1 MKLEQKIAF
10 IGTGFMAGA
19 MVDGIVSGGVVSPEN
34 VVLINEA
41 DPEGAAAAAE
51 RYGVIYGKPSDITE
65 CDVVVFGVKPQ
76 IFASAL
82 EQYGQY
88 LTSDKL
94 YLSIMAGI
102 SCETLEGSL
111 GGARVVRL
119 MPNMPLSVGE
129 SATVYVLGKA
139 SGEAEAEITE
149 TIFRTLGIIRRVEEN
164 MISRVTALSG
174 SGPAY
179 FCRLAE
185 AMVEAAVESGM
196 PEELAEELAVQT
208 LIGTALTISKTGV
221 SPAELRTRVTSRK
234 GTTEAALNAMTEA
247 DLEGTVK
254 KAFEAARSRSDEL
267 GKLS

>member
-1 MKLEQKIAF
+1 MKLENKIAF

-41 DPEGAAAAAE
+41 DPEGAKAAAE
-51 RYGVIYGKPSDITE
+51 KYGVRYGRPSDMAE
-65 CDVVVFGVKPQ
+65 CDVIVFGVKPQ
-76 IFASAL
+76 VFPSTL
-82 EQYGQY
+82 EMYGEY
-88 LTSDKL
+88 LTSEKL
-94 YLSIMAGI
+94 YLSIMAGV
-102 SCETLEGSL
+102 SCATLEERL

-129 SATVYVLGKA
+129 SATVYVLGSA

-149 TIFRTLGIIRRVEEN
+149 AIFAPLGLIRRVEED

-185 AMVEAAVESGM
+185 AMTSAAVEAGM
-196 PEELAEELAVQT
+196 DPSLAEELALQT
-208 LIGTALTISKTGV
+208 LIGTALTLSKTGIR
-221 SPAELRTRVTSRK
+221 PKTLRERVTSKK

-247 DLEGTVK
+247 DFDGVVK
-254 KAFEAARSRSDEL
+254 KAFEAAKKRSDEL
-267 GKLS
+267 GKMS